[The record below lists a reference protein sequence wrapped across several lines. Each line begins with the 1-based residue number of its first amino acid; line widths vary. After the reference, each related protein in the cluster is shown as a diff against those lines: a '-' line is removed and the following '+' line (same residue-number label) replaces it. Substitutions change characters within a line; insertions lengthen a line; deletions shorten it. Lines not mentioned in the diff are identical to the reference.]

1 MPWVKNIWEILLPV
15 QAERGYLIIA
25 VNTDTVD
32 YVRCAQQLN
41 HSIKIWNPAAKT
53 CLLTDCEIDL
63 PEFDYVVQLP
73 YGDVSKN
80 ASWRLSNDWQA
91 FRASPFR
98 QPIKLEADM
107 LITSSIDHWWTML
120 QHRDVVIS
128 TGARDYYSNVAT
140 NRSYR
145 KIFDVNNLPDVYNAV
160 TYWRLSQTAQEFW
173 SWVQN
178 IFENWDQ
185 YKSLL
190 KFPDDEPTT
199 DVVYAVA
206 AQIMGPE
213 TVTMPFATY
222 PKIVHMKKHI
232 IGTRTEDWTQ
242 ELTWEYHNANL
253 RINTVA
259 QHGAVHYNTKD
270 WNPNG

>member
-1 MPWVKNIWEILLPV
+1 LPV
-15 QAERGYLIIA
+15 QAERGYLIVA

-32 YVRCAQQLN
+32 YVRCAQMLN
-41 HSIKIWNPAAKT
+41 VSIKTWNPDAKT
-53 CLLTDCEIDL
+53 CLLTDNEIDL
-63 PEFDYVVQLP
+63 PEFDYVVKLP

-98 QPIKLEADM
+98 QTIKLEADM
-107 LITSSIDHWWTML
+107 LITSPIDHWWTML

-128 TGARDYYSNVAT
+128 TGARDYYSNSAT

-145 KIFDVNNLPDVYNAV
+145 KIFDVNNLPDVYNAI
-160 TYWRLSQTAQEFW
+160 TYWRLSKTAQEFW

-199 DVVYAVA
+199 DVVYAMA

-213 TVTMPFATY
+213 TVTLPFATY

-242 ELTWEYHNANL
+242 ELTWEYNNANL

-259 QHGAVHYNTKD
+259 QHGAFHYNIKD